1 MYTIALFSFYR
12 KLEVY
17 SSGRNDP
24 QMMRNSNME
33 AKEDIVMVQLHKQPS
48 IYYQ

>member
-1 MYTIALFSFYR
+1 MYTIALYCFHR

-24 QMMRNSNME
+24 PTMRNSKME
-33 AKEDIVMVQLHKQPS
+33 AKEDIVMVQLHKPPS
-48 IYYQ
+48 TYHQ